1 MSGLLVAL
9 VGTFVFGILM
19 AVSLYAGRSWFHP
32 AVAWN
37 GIWFVVFAFMCF
49 AQMWL
54 YPVSW
59 EALGIFVAGALY
71 FSFGS
76 ALGSMRWRRQ
86 SPVSS
91 SPLQVQTVYESDRIL
106 LMGLLMLLII
116 GMPFYIRHIM
126 SFSTATPFSP
136 LFFLEVR
143 QGMLDEAQNQSRGAF
158 VGNLVVLSTFGTLIA
173 LAVTQGGRRW
183 RLLIAVLFGLAVVY
197 NLLTAA
203 KGGLLS
209 LLVGAFA
216 VYGLTQKRLPVKALI
231 VLTMFVLVAFG
242 AITVLRSAVSAGG
255 NISYL
260 EAASLTGQTF
270 LNYLTTGPVA
280 FSLYLDGFE
289 VIPEVKGPWE
299 FFIRVINYFGSF
311 FPAPNPPG
319 KFIEVGP
326 GLHGYNTYTIYFFY
340 YPHYGLAGVCIFT
353 FFIGLIAGAV
363 YKMAQS
369 NQLIWVSFYSMLFF
383 GVILSILADSLLTAL
398 NPMIKLALLGL
409 VFTMARRIRLFD
421 PTARASR
428 LGTQALSRA

>member
-9 VGTFVFGILM
+9 AGTFIFGILM
-19 AVSLYAGRSWFHP
+19 AISLYAGRSWFHP

-37 GIWFVVFAFMCF
+37 GIWFVVFVSMCF
-49 AQMWL
+49 AQLWL
-54 YPVSW
+54 HPVSW

-86 SPVSS
+86 SPTSQP
-91 SPLQVQTVYESDRIL
+91 PLPVQTVYKSDRIL

-183 RLLIAVLFGLAVVY
+183 RLLIALLFGLAVVY

-242 AITVLRSAVSAGG
+242 AITVLRSAVASGG
-255 NISYL
+255 EVSYL

-270 LNYLTTGPVA
+270 LNYLTTSCGVQ
-280 FSLYLDGFE
+280 SLSG
-289 VIPEVKGPWE
+289 
-299 FFIRVINYFGSF
+299 RVRVHSRGERAVGVFHPYDQLFWKF
-311 FPAPNPPG
+311 FPRPQSTG
-319 KFIEVGP
+319 KVYRG
-326 GLHGYNTYTIYFFY
+326 G
-340 YPHYGLAGVCIFT
+340 AGSSW
-353 FFIGLIAGAV
+353 L
-363 YKMAQS
+363 
-369 NQLIWVSFYSMLFF
+369 
-383 GVILSILADSLLTAL
+383 
-398 NPMIKLALLGL
+398 
-409 VFTMARRIRLFD
+409 
-421 PTARASR
+421 
-428 LGTQALSRA
+428 